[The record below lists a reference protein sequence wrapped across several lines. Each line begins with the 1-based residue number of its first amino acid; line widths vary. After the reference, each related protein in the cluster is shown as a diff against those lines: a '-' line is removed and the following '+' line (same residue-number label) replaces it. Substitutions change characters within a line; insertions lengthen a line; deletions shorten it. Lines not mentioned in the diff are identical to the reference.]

1 MLSLALAVVAI
12 ALPDSLNPS
21 LIAGELVVAG
31 GRHPGAR
38 AVAFTVAAWA
48 VTFAVGLALALGLGD
63 LIVSLLPK
71 PGARL
76 KYSLIIFAVSANL
89 APADW
94 KFPLVMAWAIAG
106 LVLAFLAVILARRG
120 SKSGQ
125 DAS

>member
-38 AVAFTVAAWA
+38 AVAFTVAAGA

-71 PGARL
+71 PGAT
-76 KYSLIIFAVSANL
+76 ITVSGL
-89 APADW
+89 DSR
-94 KFPLVMAWAIAG
+94 IAG
-106 LVLAFLAVILARRG
+106 KSRCSPTRREI
-120 SKSGQ
+120 S
-125 DAS
+125 

>member
-1 MLSLALAVVAI
+1 MPNFLIGSAYAV
-12 ALPDSLNPS
+12 S
-21 LIAGELVVAG
+21 
-31 GRHPGAR
+31 
-38 AVAFTVAAWA
+38 
-48 VTFAVGLALALGLGD
+48 VG
-63 LIVSLLPK
+63 
-71 PGARL
+71 
-76 KYSLIIFAVSANL
+76 LIIFAVSANL